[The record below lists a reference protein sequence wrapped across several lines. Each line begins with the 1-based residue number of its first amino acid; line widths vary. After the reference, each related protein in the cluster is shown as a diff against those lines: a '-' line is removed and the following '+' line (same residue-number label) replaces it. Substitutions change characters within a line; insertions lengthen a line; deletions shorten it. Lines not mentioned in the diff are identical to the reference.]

1 MADFSKFSLFN
12 MLYPTCSLWKTL
24 LILWKT
30 LIFKGFSRPK
40 NFKLVENF
48 FKKLVK
54 SFFYFFQILL
64 FAQSDKIRFINRSY
78 TQNLQTK
85 KHKREVKNTPRVCVF
100 FSQAHREFLK
110 MTREICRKNILP
122 RQGRNTTL
130 PLFSEQPPPW
140 RTHGCQISAPQRT

>member
-64 FAQSDKIRFINRSY
+64 FAQTDKFRFSISH
-78 TQNLQTK
+78 T
-85 KHKREVKNTPRVCVF
+85 HKFHK
-100 FSQAHREFLK
+100 QK
-110 MTREICRKNILP
+110 
-122 RQGRNTTL
+122 G
-130 PLFSEQPPPW
+130 
-140 RTHGCQISAPQRT
+140 